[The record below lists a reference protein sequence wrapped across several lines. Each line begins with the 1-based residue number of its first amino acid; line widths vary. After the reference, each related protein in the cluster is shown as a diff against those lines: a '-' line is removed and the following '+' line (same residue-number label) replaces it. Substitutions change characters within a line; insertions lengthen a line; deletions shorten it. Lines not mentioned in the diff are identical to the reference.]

1 MNPEIIE
8 EKVSNKE
15 VVLLDVREN
24 DEWENGHIKGAIHIP
39 LHELEDKNLADLSKE
54 SEIYTYCQSGGRSE
68 EAKEILESL
77 GFSKVI
83 NIGGIVQWQGS
94 GGKLV
99 K

>member
-15 VVLLDVREN
+15 VILLDVREN

-39 LHELEDKNLADLSKE
+39 LHELEDKNLAGLSKGG
-54 SEIYTYCQSGGRSE
+54 EIYTYCQSGGRSE
-68 EAKEILESL
+68 EAKEILEGL
-77 GFSKVI
+77 GFSKVT